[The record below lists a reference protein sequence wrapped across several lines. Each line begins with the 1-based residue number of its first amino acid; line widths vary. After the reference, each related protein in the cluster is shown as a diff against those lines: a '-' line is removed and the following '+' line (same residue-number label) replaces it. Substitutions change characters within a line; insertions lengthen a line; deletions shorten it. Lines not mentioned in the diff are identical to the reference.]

1 MRTLAVTQNITL
13 DGSIEMLGDWFDPQ
27 AGADDADLVAENRR
41 QDEAAD
47 ALLVGRRTFTDL
59 RGYWRDL
66 DQDAT
71 GVSDYLNRVAK
82 YVVSTTMENPDWP
95 GTTVI
100 ASDPLA
106 TITEL
111 KAGSGGDI
119 VVTGSI
125 TLTHALLTAGMVDEL
140 RLFVYPTVQGAGR
153 RLFPDG
159 AATQLR
165 LARTAAFRSGI
176 VLLCYRLT

>member
-1 MRTLAVTQNITL
+1 VCA
-13 DGSIEMLGDWFDPQ
+13 F
-27 AGADDADLVAENRR
+27 AENRR

-47 ALLVGRRTFTDL
+47 ALLVGRRTFTDF

-82 YVVSTTMENPDWP
+82 YVVSTTLEDPDWP

-100 ASDPLA
+100 DTDPVA
-106 TITEL
+106 AITDL
-111 KAGSGGDI
+111 KAGAGGDI

-125 TLTHALLTAGMVDEL
+125 TLTHLLLAAGLVDEL
-140 RLFVYPTVQGAGR
+140 RLFVYPAVQGAGR

-159 AATQLR
+159 AAPYVR
-165 LARTAAFRSGI
+165 LERTGSFRCGI
-176 VLLCYRLT
+176 VLLCYRLV

>member
-1 MRTLAVTQNITL
+1 MRTLAVTQNITV

-27 AGADDADLVAENRR
+27 AGADDADFVAENHR

-47 ALLVGRRTFTDL
+47 ALLVGRRTFTDF

-66 DQDAT
+66 EGDST

-82 YVVSTTMENPDWP
+82 YVVSTTLVEPDWT

-100 ASDPLA
+100 DTDPLTA
-106 TITEL
+106 IGDL
-111 KAGSGGDI
+111 KTRAGGDI

-125 TLTHALLTAGMVDEL
+125 TLTHALLAAGLVDEL

-159 AATQLR
+159 AAPRLR
-165 LARTAAFRSGI
+165 LERSVAFRAGI
-176 VLLCYRLT
+176 VLLCYHLT